1 VVTGAA
7 SVGAKESSLT
17 VGYEVGSGYVVEGF
31 LDEALF
37 ALELET
43 RLLFEPEALLVLVL
57 EARLLFELEAR
68 LALELEAR
76 LALELEARLLS
87 ELETLFVL
95 ELEVRLPLELEVRL
109 ALELE
114 VWLALEFEVRLALE
128 LEDRIPLELED
139 RIPLE
144 LEVLPAFTVEDRPVE
159 DACVEDLAVLEK
171 LAGSVIPLSLAHFWG
186 STPLGQ
192 HHPLTRQKV
201 PDSHP
206 EVVNCCLLNIGC
218 M

>member
-1 VVTGAA
+1 MVTGAA
-7 SVGAKESSLT
+7 SVGARESSLT
-17 VGYEVGSGYVVEGF
+17 VGYEVGSRYIVEGF

-68 LALELEAR
+68 LPLELEAR

-87 ELETLFVL
+87 ELETLFV
-95 ELEVRLPLELEVRL
+95 LELEVRL

-128 LEDRIPLELED
+128 LEDRIPLELE
-139 RIPLE
+139 
-144 LEVLPAFTVEDRPVE
+144 VLPAFAAEDRPVE

>member
-7 SVGAKESSLT
+7 SVGARESSLT

-31 LDEALF
+31 LDDALF

-43 RLLFEPEALLVLVL
+43 WLLFELEARLGLVL
-57 EARLLFELEAR
+57 EARLLFELDAW
-68 LALELEAR
+68 L
-76 LALELEARLLS
+76 
-87 ELETLFVL
+87 VL
-95 ELEVRLPLELEVRL
+95 ESEVRL

-114 VWLALEFEVRLALE
+114 VWLALELEARLA
-128 LEDRIPLELED
+128 LELED

-144 LEVLPAFTVEDRPVE
+144 LEVLPAFAVEDRPVE
-159 DACVEDLAVLEK
+159 DACVEDLAVIVK

-201 PDSHP
+201 PDSHA
-206 EVVNCCLLNIGC
+206 EAVNCHALNLGC

>member
-7 SVGAKESSLT
+7 SVGARESSLT
-17 VGYEVGSGYVVEGF
+17 VGYEEGSGYVVVGF
-31 LDEALF
+31 LDDALF

-43 RLLFEPEALLVLVL
+43 RLLFELEAWLALVL
-57 EARLLFELEAR
+57 EVRLLFELEAW
-68 LALELEAR
+68 L
-76 LALELEARLLS
+76 
-87 ELETLFVL
+87 V
-95 ELEVRLPLELEVRL
+95 LELEVRL

-114 VWLALEFEVRLALE
+114 VWPALELEVRLALE
-128 LEDRIPLELED
+128 LEDRIPLELE
-139 RIPLE
+139 
-144 LEVLPAFTVEDRPVE
+144 VLPTFAVEDRPVE
-159 DACVEDLAVLEK
+159 DACVEGWAVLEK

-201 PDSHP
+201 PDSHA
-206 EVVNCCLLNIGC
+206 EAVNCHTLNLGC

>member
-1 VVTGAA
+1 MVTGAA

-76 LALELEARLLS
+76 LLS

-114 VWLALEFEVRLALE
+114 VWLALEFEVRLA
-128 LEDRIPLELED
+128 LELED